1 MTDRMTNSEEVTVRV
16 FRDGTDF
23 CALIGRNLMEG
34 IAGFGSTRGEALKE
48 LAKELDAQSRDEQRN
63 AA

>member
-1 MTDRMTNSEEVTVRV
+1 
-16 FRDGTDF
+16 
-23 CALIGRNLMEG
+23 MEG